1 MATAVLVVLVLAVGA
16 CGDDGTEDADSS
28 RDDGAGTA
36 ATAGDPADDGADA
49 EDRGDPVDDGADDV
63 DGGDPCGALDAPL
76 VEAELGDTVGE
87 GDGGDT
93 SVTERGVT
101 WTASECEWE
110 TVGGVELQLR
120 MVDIGELPA
129 ECPALESPVY
139 EISELPDLG
148 DSAWWEWDAL
158 EGEGA
163 VRVCTPRG
171 MAESRVESPDDE
183 PLDEDTV
190 MAVAIA
196 VVTPAVDVL

>member
-1 MATAVLVVLVLAVGA
+1 MGGITTAVAVVLGLALGA

-28 RDDGAGTA
+28 RDDDQ
-36 ATAGDPADDGADA
+36 ATATTV
-49 EDRGDPVDDGADDV
+49 GDPVEGGGAEEASS
-63 DGGDPCGALDAPL
+63 DPCGALDASL
-76 VEAELGDTVGE
+76 VEAELGDSIGE

-110 TVGGVELQLR
+110 TAGGVELQLR
-120 MVDIGELPA
+120 IVEASELPA

-148 DSAWWEWDAL
+148 DSAWWEWDDL

-163 VRVCTPRG
+163 VRVCTARG
-171 MAESRVESPDDE
+171 MAESRVESADDE

-190 MAVAIA
+190 MGAAIA
-196 VVTPAVDVL
+196 MVTPAVDAL